1 MNDLLEGNFNNNRK
15 QITGTDL
22 LFNKNK
28 ISNEVASL
36 SSSLSSLSSQSS
48 NHSLSRKIKKPIY
61 NNEDYED
68 EVVRPKIKIHKPVIQ
83 NDVDV
88 DEE

>member
-1 MNDLLEGNFNNNRK
+1 MDDLLEVNFNNKK

-22 LFNKNK
+22 LFYKSK

-48 NHSLSRKIKKPIY
+48 LKSNLVYKNKIQSRVYIGTVYVSYRKVKY
-61 NNEDYED
+61 T
-68 EVVRPKIKIHKPVIQ
+68 
-83 NDVDV
+83 
-88 DEE
+88 